1 MTANKE
7 NIPEDM
13 FEEDSLTYI
22 LGYTAHKFKSK
33 YQDLVGNGDTNEW
46 IQAKSF
52 GTLTQPSSI
61 LISIGKII
69 ESLGI

>member
-1 MTANKE
+1 
-7 NIPEDM
+7 M
-13 FEEDSLTYI
+13 FEEDSLILVYI

-33 YQDLVGNGDTNEW
+33 YQDLVGNGYTNEW

-61 LISIGKII
+61 LISVGKII
-69 ESLGI
+69 EVLFKKFNGKGI

>member
-7 NIPEDM
+7 YIPEDM

-33 YQDLVGNGDTNEW
+33 HQDLEGNGDTNECRAVARHW
-46 IQAKSF
+46 Q
-52 GTLTQPSSI
+52 
-61 LISIGKII
+61 
-69 ESLGI
+69 EGICNGRQFLYLYIY